1 MKNNKGKIVESIL
14 AATKADGSKHF
25 DKLHD
30 MELSHLKKLLKVCIL
45 LNK

>member
-1 MKNNKGKIVESIL
+1 MTNKSKVVESIL
-14 AATKADGSKHF
+14 AATNADGSKYF